1 MARTVMFT
9 SSVIIHAH
17 RRRLPQGNGGDCPR
31 RNTPHRAPPG
41 EDFDP
46 PYDIKLVFVQK
57 ITLVLRESTKTVAT
71 RAALLTPIC
80 IKSFVGW
87 GFSPHPT
94 RRAYSAPSDTLG
106 VFRGPTS
113 KKRRGRKGREEGR
126 ERREQEMRKR
136 RQGRRREGV
145 RLLPEEEKRKVV
157 AYARV
162 SAFRPTSYLF
172 ATVAVCSQSSV

>member
-1 MARTVMFT
+1 MHQIVCWLGL
-9 SSVIIHAH
+9 
-17 RRRLPQGNGGDCPR
+17 LP
-31 RNTPHRAPPG
+31 TPNW
-41 EDFDP
+41 
-46 PYDIKLVFVQK
+46 
-57 ITLVLRESTKTVAT
+57 ES
-71 RAALLTPIC
+71 LQC
-80 IKSFVGW
+80 
-87 GFSPHPT
+87 SP
-94 RRAYSAPSDTLG
+94 DTLG

-145 RLLPEEEKRKVV
+145 RLLPEKEKRKVV

-162 SAFRPTSYLF
+162 SALRPTSYLF